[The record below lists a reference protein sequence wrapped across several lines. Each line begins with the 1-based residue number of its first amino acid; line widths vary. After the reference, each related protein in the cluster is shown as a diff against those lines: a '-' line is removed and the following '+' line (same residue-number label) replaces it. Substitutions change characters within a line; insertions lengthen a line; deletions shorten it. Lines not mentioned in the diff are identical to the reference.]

1 MGKSAKHLYF
11 GTKLEKER
19 YFGLEVFKE
28 AKELGLGIPKLLEDS
43 SA

>member
-1 MGKSAKHLYF
+1 VPNTFVLAPSWK
-11 GTKLEKER
+11 KER

-28 AKELGLGIPKLLEDS
+28 AEELGLGNPKLLEDS